1 MTSATVSAGGRLSPD
16 ETGDAR
22 YTLGVTSANPTTSY
36 CTIIARN
43 YLAKALALKDSLVRH
58 GDADRLYI
66 MVIDAR
72 AHAELPPVPGVE
84 WMIPDDLAL
93 THREVLNLAMMY
105 DLTEFA
111 TAIKPLLLEL
121 LMAET
126 DQAIYLDPDT
136 YVATPMAELVPALRD
151 SEAGILL
158 TPHVLEPN
166 VSGEATLFSEGHL
179 LYAGVYNLGFCAVD
193 RRATEFLHWWWSHL
207 KTECLHSPVDALFVD
222 QKWVDIGAVL
232 FHGTAWQHYG
242 YNVGIGNLHE
252 RVIEA
257 DADGPYIAKNGDR
270 LRLFHFHAFDPK
282 NPDELSVKFVN
293 RSHGEVKL
301 ETPTVKALCHDYA
314 ASVLANQELVADLV
328 AAPYGYGSDT
338 SGRLISRRMRTAY
351 RQALLAG
358 QSDLPSPFVQAEN
371 SAYAAWRK
379 ASWRSV
385 TKELISDAAKTAR
398 LVLPEEYV
406 RFKKRFPN
414 AARAA
419 RTRSLSR
426 SGLWE

>member
-1 MTSATVSAGGRLSPD
+1 VD
-16 ETGDAR
+16 R
-22 YTLGVTSANPTTSY
+22 YTRTVTTAAPTTSY

-43 YLAKALALKDSLVRH
+43 YLAKALTLTESLRRY
-58 GDADRLYI
+58 GAADRLYI

-72 AHAELPPVPGVE
+72 DVAELPEVPGVV
-84 WMIPDDLAL
+84 WMVPDQLAL
-93 THREVLNLAMMY
+93 STREVLDLAMMY

-111 TAIKPLLLEL
+111 TAIKPLLLLQL
-121 LMAET
+121 LDDT

-136 YVATPMAELVPALRD
+136 YLASPMVELVPAVRD

-166 VSGEATLFSEGHL
+166 PSDGTLFSEGHL
-179 LYAGVYNLGFCAVD
+179 LYVGMYNLGFCAVD

-207 KTECLHSPVDALFVD
+207 RTECLHSPMDGLFVD
-222 QKWVDIGAVL
+222 QKWIDIGSVL
-232 FHGTAWQHYG
+232 FHATAWRHYG

-252 RVIEA
+252 RVIES
-257 DADGPYIAKNGDR
+257 DSDGPYVAKNGDR
-270 LRLFHFHAFDPK
+270 LRLFHFHAFDPTK
-282 NPDELSVKFVN
+282 PDELSAKFVN
-293 RSHGEVKL
+293 RSHGDVKL
-301 ETPTVKALCHDYA
+301 ETDTVKALCREYA
-314 ASVLANQELVADLV
+314 AGVLENQKLVGALVAQ
-328 AAPYGYGSDT
+328 PYGFAADS
-338 SGRLISRRMRTAY
+338 SGRQISRRMRTAY

-358 QSDLPSPFVQAEN
+358 ATDLPSPFVPSEI

-385 TKELISDAAKTAR
+385 TKELLSDGAKTAR